1 MIKIAF
7 ITANGRKEKLLLYFK
22 NQSACMALL
31 QCTITDKNK
40 NKGINDITQQLV
52 TASEQMF

>member
-1 MIKIAF
+1 
-7 ITANGRKEKLLLYFK
+7 
-22 NQSACMALL
+22 MALL